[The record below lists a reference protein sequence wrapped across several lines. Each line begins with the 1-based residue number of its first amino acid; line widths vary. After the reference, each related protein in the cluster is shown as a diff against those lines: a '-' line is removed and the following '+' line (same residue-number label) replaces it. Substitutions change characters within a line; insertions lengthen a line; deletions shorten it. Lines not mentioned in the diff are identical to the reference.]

1 MFMNRASSCYS
12 INKSSRQLDENDVGY
27 GSLTG
32 SGSRMGGVEAA
43 VLDGVG
49 VVITNEGVGPS
60 ETEETVIVVGGE
72 NLDALWSRVART
84 RSRLTA

>member
-1 MFMNRASSCYS
+1 
-12 INKSSRQLDENDVGY
+12 
-27 GSLTG
+27 
-32 SGSRMGGVEAA
+32 MGGVEAA

-49 VVITNEGVGPS
+49 VVITNEGVGLS

-84 RSRLTA
+84 RSRAAALIWRNYTTVISIAEEVWAV

>member
-1 MFMNRASSCYS
+1 
-12 INKSSRQLDENDVGY
+12 
-27 GSLTG
+27 
-32 SGSRMGGVEAA
+32 MGGVEAA